1 MRMRVREHS
10 HAGARVR
17 HARIRGRRSEAG
29 RLRVALPL
37 FSFAC
42 LSLLLLLSYGRA
54 DIGLVAMGMPV
65 LAQLPADAPQAP
77 ASEADSQQP
86 LRLSVVDT
94 PDVPVLQVQQPTDAA
109 PTILIYHTHTTEAY
123 GQTETYTY
131 LSTGS
136 WRTDE
141 NDKNIVAVG
150 ERLAELLRERGFSVL
165 HDTTD
170 HEPPKLATA
179 YSRSEETMR
188 DYQQKYPSLE
198 VFIDVH
204 RDAYGNSDTPITDYL
219 ELDGTEVARMMFV
232 VGTGEGAT
240 GTGFDEMPD
249 FESNYALAEAITNR
263 LTAIDNRLARPIR
276 VKTGRYNQ
284 HISSHC
290 LLVEV
295 GHNCN
300 SLDQALAAIPY
311 LADAIAASLEEDG
324 VRAVATLEDAGAAV
338 WVPAV

>member
-1 MRMRVREHS
+1 MRMRGRVHR
-10 HAGARVR
+10 HAGARAR
-17 HARIRGRRSEAG
+17 RARIRVRGSAAG
-29 RLRVALPL
+29 RLRVVLPL
-37 FSFAC
+37 FSLAC

-65 LAQLPADAPQAP
+65 LAQLPVETAQAP
-77 ASEADSQQP
+77 ASEAGSQQP

-94 PDVPVLQVQQPTDAA
+94 PDVPVLQVQQPADAA

-123 GQTETYTY
+123 GQTESYTY
-131 LSTGS
+131 VSTGS

-219 ELDGTEVARMMFV
+219 ELNGEEVARMMFV

-263 LTAIDNRLARPIR
+263 LTAIDSRLARPIR

-311 LADAIAASLEEDG
+311 LADAIAASLEEEG
-324 VRAVATLEDAGAAV
+324 VHTVATLEDAGTAV

>member
-131 LSTGS
+131 VSTGS

-240 GTGFDEMPD
+240 GTGFAEMPD
-249 FESNYALAEAITNR
+249 FESNYALAEAATEY
-263 LTAIDNRLARPIR
+263 LTAVDSRLARPIR

-284 HISSHC
+284 HISDHC
-290 LLVEV
+290 LLVEI

-300 SLDQALAAIPY
+300 SLDQALAAVPY
-311 LADAIAASLEEDG
+311 LAEALAAALTGGGQDAAALSDM
-324 VRAVATLEDAGAAV
+324 DASVWSPAA
-338 WVPAV
+338 

>member
-1 MRMRVREHS
+1 M
-10 HAGARVR
+10 
-17 HARIRGRRSEAG
+17 
-29 RLRVALPL
+29 
-37 FSFAC
+37 
-42 LSLLLLLSYGRA
+42 
-54 DIGLVAMGMPV
+54 
-65 LAQLPADAPQAP
+65 
-77 ASEADSQQP
+77 
-86 LRLSVVDT
+86 
-94 PDVPVLQVQQPTDAA
+94 
-109 PTILIYHTHTTEAY
+109 
-123 GQTETYTY
+123 
-131 LSTGS
+131 
-136 WRTDE
+136 
-141 NDKNIVAVG
+141 
-150 ERLAELLRERGFSVL
+150 L

-263 LTAIDNRLARPIR
+263 LTAIDSRLARPIR

>member
-1 MRMRVREHS
+1 MRMRGRVHR
-10 HAGARVR
+10 HAGARAR
-17 HARIRGRRSEAG
+17 RARIRGRGSAAG
-29 RLRVALPL
+29 RLRVVLPL
-37 FSFAC
+37 FSLAC

-65 LAQLPADAPQAP
+65 LAQLPAETAQAP
-77 ASEADSQQP
+77 ASEAGSQQP

-94 PDVPVLQVQQPTDAA
+94 PDVPVLQVQQPADAA

-123 GQTETYTY
+123 GQTESYAY
-131 LSTGS
+131 VSTGS

-219 ELDGTEVARMMFV
+219 ELDGEEVARMMFV

-263 LTAIDNRLARPIR
+263 LTAIDSRLARPIR

-311 LADAIAASLEEDG
+311 LADAIAASLEEEG
-324 VRAVATLEDAGAAV
+324 VHTVATLEDAGTAV

>member
-1 MRMRVREHS
+1 MRMRGRVHR
-10 HAGARVR
+10 HAGARAR
-17 HARIRGRRSEAG
+17 RARIRVRGSAAG

-65 LAQLPADAPQAP
+65 LAQLPVETAQAP
-77 ASEADSQQP
+77 ASEAGSQQP

-94 PDVPVLQVQQPTDAA
+94 PDVPVLQVQQPADAA

-123 GQTETYTY
+123 GQTESYTY
-131 LSTGS
+131 VSTGS

-219 ELDGTEVARMMFV
+219 ELNGEEVARMMFV

-263 LTAIDNRLARPIR
+263 LTAIDSRLARPIR

-311 LADAIAASLEEDG
+311 LADAIAASLEEEG
-324 VRAVATLEDAGAAV
+324 VHTVATLEDAGTAV

>member
-1 MRMRVREHS
+1 MRMRGRVHR
-10 HAGARVR
+10 HAGARAR
-17 HARIRGRRSEAG
+17 RARIRGRGSAAG

-65 LAQLPADAPQAP
+65 LAQLPVETAQAP
-77 ASEADSQQP
+77 ASEAGSQQP

-94 PDVPVLQVQQPTDAA
+94 PDVPVLQVQQPADAA

-123 GQTETYTY
+123 GQTESYTY
-131 LSTGS
+131 VSTGS

-219 ELDGTEVARMMFV
+219 ELNGEEVARMMFV

-263 LTAIDNRLARPIR
+263 LTAIDSRLARPIR

-311 LADAIAASLEEDG
+311 LADAIAASLEEEG
-324 VRAVATLEDAGAAV
+324 VHTVATLEDAGTAV

>member
-1 MRMRVREHS
+1 MRMRGRVHR
-10 HAGARVR
+10 HAGARAR
-17 HARIRGRRSEAG
+17 RARIRVRGSAAG
-29 RLRVALPL
+29 RLRVVLPL
-37 FSFAC
+37 FSLAC

-65 LAQLPADAPQAP
+65 LAQLPVETAQAP
-77 ASEADSQQP
+77 ASEAGSQQP

-94 PDVPVLQVQQPTDAA
+94 PDVPVLQVQQPADAA

-123 GQTETYTY
+123 GQTESYTY
-131 LSTGS
+131 VSTGS

-219 ELDGTEVARMMFV
+219 ELNGEEVARMMFV

-263 LTAIDNRLARPIR
+263 LTAIDSRLARPIR

-311 LADAIAASLEEDG
+311 LADAIAASLEEEG
-324 VRAVATLEDAGAAV
+324 VHTVSTLEDAGTAV